1 MVGYSALNGLFDS
14 EIVAIFCNA
23 FCKNSRTAVI
33 SVIFHYLN
41 RAIVVVSR
49 QVGKVQETFG
59 SDINTMIAGG
69 FYG

>member
-1 MVGYSALNGLFDS
+1 MIGYSAPNGLFGS

-23 FCKNSRTAVI
+23 FCKNSI
-33 SVIFHYLN
+33 SAVIFHYLN
-41 RAIVVVSR
+41 QAIVVVSR